1 MMNVTLTN
9 VSVYCTA
16 SKRVLQWHIMTAGPS
31 GIMFVEFFHEKYRL
45 AMGKYIMARA
55 HNPPS
60 FFHYALLIM
69 VIPAYPHCVQVP
81 NEKLKK

>member
-16 SKRVLQWHIMTAGPS
+16 SKRVLQWHIMTTGPS
-31 GIMFVEFFHEKYRL
+31 GTMFVEFFHEKYRL
-45 AMGKYIMARA
+45 AMGKYIMVRA

-60 FFHYALLIM
+60 FFFPLCALDNGSTCL
-69 VIPAYPHCVQVP
+69 PTLCAGT
-81 NEKLKK
+81 